1 MKHTPLFEAIAKLV
15 KPYVDKMEYV
25 CTINPSEKHVK
36 YPIEKQQCG
45 IYAFYPKGEIGQPF
59 YVGETL
65 SCMLKRISNHKRSL
79 REPSWPTEITGKKFD
94 AYGIERVQD
103 LDVYFIPYD
112 ELISKYD
119 SRTLEG
125 LFKLVLKPMVFE

>member
-1 MKHTPLFEAIAKLV
+1 MKHTQLFESLIKVV
-15 KPYVDKMEYV
+15 KPYVNKMEYV
-25 CTINPSEKHVK
+25 CTINPNEKHVR
-36 YPIEKQQCG
+36 YPIENKQCG
-45 IYAFYPKGEIGQPF
+45 IYAFFPKGEREQPF

-65 SCMLKRISNHKRSL
+65 SCVLKRISNHKRSL
-79 REPSWPTEITGKKFD
+79 REPSWTVEITGKKFD
-94 AYGIERVQD
+94 AYGIDRIQD